1 MQVRKR
7 PKRFDHGFAAYEFAS
22 LFNYFSHVYS
32 GGTDCFHLLQC
43 ALAIIVYEQLQLFDF
58 LVNMV
63 SLTVN
68 PRDTTINLNGFLRMA
83 SSDAVARVVGRN

>member
-1 MQVRKR
+1 MKVSKR
-7 PKRFDHGFAAYEFAS
+7 LKRFDHGFAAYEFAS

-68 PRDTTINLNGFLRMA
+68 PRNIYDKPERLSPNGWQRRC
-83 SSDAVARVVGRN
+83 S